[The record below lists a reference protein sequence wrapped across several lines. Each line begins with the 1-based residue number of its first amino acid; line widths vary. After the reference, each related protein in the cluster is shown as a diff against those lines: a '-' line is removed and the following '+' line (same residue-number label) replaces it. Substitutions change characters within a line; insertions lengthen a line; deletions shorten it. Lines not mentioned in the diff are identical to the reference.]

1 MVENIITVSASEGLH
16 ARPAK
21 ELVELSRQ
29 FQSKCTLTLGAKTAS
44 STSIISILPLG
55 IKKGS
60 ELLIKTEGPDEQ
72 ACMDAVSAFLRT
84 I

>member
-1 MVENIITVSASEGLH
+1 MVENKITVSASEGLH

-44 STSIISILPLG
+44 STSIISILALG
-55 IKKGS
+55 IKNGS
-60 ELLIKTEGPDEQ
+60 ELSIRTEGPDEQ
-72 ACMDAVSAFLRT
+72 ACMDAVCALLSKV
-84 I
+84 